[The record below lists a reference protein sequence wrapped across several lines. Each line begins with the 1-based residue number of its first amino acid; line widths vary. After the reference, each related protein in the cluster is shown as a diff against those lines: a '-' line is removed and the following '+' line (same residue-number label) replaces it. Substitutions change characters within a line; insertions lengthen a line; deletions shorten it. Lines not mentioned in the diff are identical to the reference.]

1 MKDID
6 INQIAEM
13 SIYKKYSN
21 KTKCMYFMV
30 KVEKHFDKYII
41 IWEKGGNIIKKKI

>member
-41 IWEKGGNIIKKKI
+41 I